1 MKTTKLKLVRWVG
14 GLAVAMVAG
23 SIAMVGCS
31 DDETTTTTD
40 ASTAKDVST
49 TTDTSPPATD
59 VAIKASVTYN
69 GSLKGP
75 VLISVFP
82 TSTPMGNPSGTG
94 SNEKPTWPG
103 TNSVDVKNVK
113 AGKYFVFAYIM
124 VGPDHRMG
132 PIDGDPSGP
141 PVEVTVVDGQTS
153 AVNLMVFDPAPPDG
167 GADATGDSSSDASTD
182 APADGG

>member
-1 MKTTKLKLVRWVG
+1 MNTTKLKLFRWVG

-23 SIAMVGCS
+23 ATAMAGCS
-31 DDETTTTTD
+31 DDATTPAATD
-40 ASTAKDVST
+40 ASTANDVT
-49 TTDTSPPATD
+49 TATDTSTPATD
-59 VAIKASVTYN
+59 VSIKASVTYN
-69 GSLKGP
+69 GPLKGP

-82 TSTPMGNPSGTG
+82 TPTPMGAPAGTG

-132 PIDGDPSGP
+132 PIDGDPAGP

-153 AVNLMVFDPAPPDG
+153 SVNLMVFDPAPPDAG
-167 GADATGDSSSDASTD
+167 SDAASDSSTD
-182 APADGG
+182 APSDGG

>member
-1 MKTTKLKLVRWVG
+1 MKTTNLKLVRWVG

-23 SIAMVGCS
+23 TIAMVGCS
-31 DDETTTTTD
+31 DDATTPSATD
-40 ASTAKDVST
+40 ASTASDVT
-49 TTDTSPPATD
+49 TATDTSTPATD

-69 GSLKGP
+69 GPLKGP

-82 TSTPMGNPSGTG
+82 SATPMGNPSGTG

-153 AVNLMVFDPAPPDG
+153 PVNVMVFDPAPPDG
-167 GADATGDSSSDASTD
+167 GTDASSDSSTD
-182 APADGG
+182 APTDGG